1 MLLYRSTVV
10 EATNKEIEP
19 LLKQMVRTALEK
31 QIGPDWYEQR
41 GKQVMQRYRYYKKFC
56 KKMEDGLSSI
66 EAMDLTS
73 LLFLLF
79 PYEDKPGNAAP
90 KGEDQQ
96 LAASCRRV

>member
-1 MLLYRSTVV
+1 MKMLLYRSTVV

-56 KKMEDGLSSI
+56 KKWKMV
-66 EAMDLTS
+66 
-73 LLFLLF
+73 F
-79 PYEDKPGNAAP
+79 PA
-90 KGEDQQ
+90 
-96 LAASCRRV
+96 